1 MPETLCPSCGHSP
14 IPAGTEACPK
24 CGEPFSF
31 LPMYKRAQR
40 KMVDKRRDHEDMEQ
54 TVFGGNLTGEVSAH
68 PAPIAAV
75 FFVGAAAWFLRVG
88 GVVGALHEPIWAYG
102 LVMMDLLLGLGL
114 ILNLGPAKLLAQVG
128 MVLQLGL
135 AGFLARAALLAPM
148 HLAYMA
154 HAAVALA
161 MVVGEPGPVRRYAGL
176 GLGSG
181 VALLGVLL
189 LAMGVGLG
197 PVGGGARQ
205 LLVGRALGYQL
216 ELPDGWS
223 RLGPEQLSPHLLMP
237 ETTLTGG
244 GVGFG
249 DVAQRRYGVL
259 WVDRQGDASLKAGCQ
274 KLLLAFGGDPAS
286 PLSTRPAPKALGTK
300 AQMYELHTSAGAK
313 GSFGCGQLAD
323 GRLVAMAVV
332 AAPPETA
339 AGESAFVAVGSG
351 LALQ

>member
-24 CGEPFSF
+24 CGEPFGF

-40 KMVDKRRDHEDMEQ
+40 KMVDKQRDHEDIEQ

-75 FFVGAAAWFLRVG
+75 FFIGAAVWFLRVG
-88 GVVGALHEPIWAYG
+88 GVVGARYEPIWAYG
-102 LVMMDLLLGLGL
+102 LVLMDLLLGLGL

-128 MVLQLGL
+128 MVLQLGV
-135 AGFLARAALLAPM
+135 AGFLARAAPLAPV

-181 VALLGVLL
+181 VAVLGVIF
-189 LAMGVGLG
+189 LAMGAG
-197 PVGGGARQ
+197 PGAVGGGVRQ
-205 LLVGRALGYQL
+205 LLVGRELGYQL

-223 RLGPEQLSPHLLMP
+223 RLSPEQLSPHLSMP
-237 ETTLTGG
+237 EATLTGG

-249 DVAQRRYGVL
+249 DVAQRRYGAL
-259 WVDRQGDASLKAGCQ
+259 WVDREGGGSVKAGCQ
-274 KLLLAFGGDPAS
+274 KLLQAFGGDPAS
-286 PLSTRPAPKALGTK
+286 PPSTRPAPMALGTK
-300 AQMYELHTSAGAK
+300 ALMYELRTTMGAR

-323 GRLVAMAVV
+323 GRLVGIAVV

-339 AGESAFVAVGSG
+339 SGESAFIAVGSG